1 MHAHKVPY
9 SALKYALL
17 PVCMLYARIQTK
29 VGLCWLYPVQSP
41 KSWFRLVLLRNI
53 NFSELMNDTGTYA
66 IAIINMTQIFSNLS
80 MIALYTSTYKQKLSL
95 KIEAYLF

>member
-1 MHAHKVPY
+1 
-9 SALKYALL
+9 
-17 PVCMLYARIQTK
+17 
-29 VGLCWLYPVQSP
+29 
-41 KSWFRLVLLRNI
+41 
-53 NFSELMNDTGTYA
+53 MNDTGTYA